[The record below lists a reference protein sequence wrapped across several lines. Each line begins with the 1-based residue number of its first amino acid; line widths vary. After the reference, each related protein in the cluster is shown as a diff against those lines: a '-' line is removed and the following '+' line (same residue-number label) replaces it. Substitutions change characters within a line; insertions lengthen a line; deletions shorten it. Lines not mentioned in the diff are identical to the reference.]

1 MKNLILVFFS
11 IFSCSIYAAPM
22 NEEVSICYKFSN
34 DQLVKKSTC
43 IISSGYGAGGSYVAI
58 EQGKFTYNI
67 ETMNNYNEKT
77 DDYDESEPTVN
88 DMPAYYYHRDLFYK
102 KITDSSFVTDSSLN
116 CVKTKN
122 KKIDICYK

>member
-1 MKNLILVFFS
+1 MKYLLLLIGFLCS
-11 IFSCSIYAAPM
+11 SSIYSAPM
-22 NEEVSICYKFSN
+22 SEDVSICYKFSN
-34 DQLVKKSTC
+34 DRLVNKSTC
-43 IISSGYGAGGSYVAI
+43 IINSGYGAGGSYVAI
-58 EQGKFTYNI
+58 EHGKFTYNI